1 MRKLV
6 NLYICDLCGTTQEPN
21 GPEALSEVP
30 HGWMAVGEDEAHLC
44 PKCALSVYLA
54 LRREAAQPAKEGC
67 EGFQGATAKPLGSF
81 LDEDGDHA

>member
-21 GPEALSEVP
+21 GPEAPTEVP
-30 HGWMAVGEDEAHLC
+30 HGWMAVGEDEGHLC

-54 LRREAAQPAKEGC
+54 LRG

-81 LDEDGDHA
+81 PDEDGDHA